1 LSAFQPRLEI
11 LPPPQRKL
19 WDELCGRVPA
29 GFVLFGGTA
38 IALRLGHRTS
48 VDFDFFANEPFQPG
62 DLLRGLSWLGEA
74 EPTQSSPNTLT
85 ILLQREGPVKIS
97 FFGGL
102 EFGRVGEPEAAGPG
116 GILVA
121 SLLDLAATKL
131 KVIQERAEAKDYRDV
146 AALLQ
151 HGLKL
156 PEILASARALYG
168 GTWNAMISLKALNY
182 FADGDLPSLPNDLKD
197 LLSKEA
203 ASVSEIPAL
212 RRVSD
217 RIAP

>member
-1 LSAFQPRLEI
+1 
-11 LPPPQRKL
+11 L

-102 EFGRVGEPEAAGPG
+102 AFGRVGEPEAAGPG

-121 SLLDLAATKL
+121 SLLDLVATKL

-156 PEILASARALYG
+156 PEMLASARALYG

-197 LLSKEA
+197 LLSEEA

>member
-1 LSAFQPRLEI
+1 M
-11 LPPPQRKL
+11 
-19 WDELCGRVPA
+19 
-29 GFVLFGGTA
+29 LFGGTA

-62 DLLRGLSWLGEA
+62 DLLRGLSWLGAA

-85 ILLQREGPVKIS
+85 VLLQREGPVKIS

-102 EFGRVGEPEAAGPG
+102 AFGRVGEPEAAGPG

-121 SLLDLAATKL
+121 SLLHLAATKL

-151 HGLKL
+151 RGLKL
-156 PEILASARALYG
+156 PEMLASARALYG
-168 GTWNAMISLKALNY
+168 ATWNAMISLKALNY

-197 LLSKEA
+197 FLSKEA
-203 ASVSEIPAL
+203 ASVREIPAL

>member
-1 LSAFQPRLEI
+1 M
-11 LPPPQRKL
+11 
-19 WDELCGRVPA
+19 CGRVPA
-29 GFVLFGGTA
+29 RFVLFGGTA

-48 VDFDFFANEPFQPG
+48 LDFDFFANEPFQPG
-62 DLLRGLSWLGEA
+62 ELLRQLSWLGEA

-85 ILLQREGPVKIS
+85 VLLSRGDPVKIS

-102 EFGRVGEPEAAGPG
+102 SFGRVGEPEAAAST

-121 SLLDLAATKL
+121 SLADLAATKL
-131 KVIQERAEAKDYRDV
+131 KVIQERAESKDYRDL

-151 HGLKL
+151 SGLKL
-156 PEILASARALYG
+156 PQMLATARALYG
-168 GTWNAMISLKALNY
+168 ETWNAMISLKALNY
-182 FADGDLPSLPNDLKD
+182 FADGDLPSLSKDIKD
-197 LLSKEA
+197 LLSHAA
-203 ASVSEIPAL
+203 ASVHDIPTL